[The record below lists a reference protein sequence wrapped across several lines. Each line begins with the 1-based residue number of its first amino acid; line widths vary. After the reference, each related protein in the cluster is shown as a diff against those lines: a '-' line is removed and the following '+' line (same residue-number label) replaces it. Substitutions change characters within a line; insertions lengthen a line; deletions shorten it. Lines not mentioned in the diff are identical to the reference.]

1 MPLLLSRVSGFA
13 GKIIHAFGL
22 PGLIRSTACHNRL
35 GVPVE
40 VTVNS
45 LFTIVRVRD
54 VQLFFHRLTGSF
66 DGLLVVDPLDCSDGE
81 SPERSA
87 G

>member
-1 MPLLLSRVSGFA
+1 MRLLLSRASGFA
-13 GKIIHAFGL
+13 GKIIHAFGM

-54 VQLFFHRLTGSF
+54 VQLFFHRVTGRF
-66 DGLLVVDPLDCSDGE
+66 DGLLVVDPLECAEGE
-81 SPERSA
+81 SPQSSA
-87 G
+87 